1 MIALERSQSRQ
12 QLTWQA
18 GYEQLLPA
26 IKRAAGRALAHM
38 AGEEYDDAFAEVL
51 AQTCLAYRS
60 LFEQGKEDL
69 AYPAALVRFAVA
81 RYRSGRRAGSSVNCR
96 DVCSKAA
103 QAKGKFTVVAFD
115 PQRPEWIDEVTDSR
129 RQTVPDQ
136 VAFRLD
142 FTAWLGLL
150 SSRNRRLAEYLALGN
165 STNDAAARFHVS
177 AGRVSQL
184 RAELNASWLIFRGS
198 S

>member
-1 MIALERSQSRQ
+1 M
-12 QLTWQA
+12 
-18 GYEQLLPA
+18 
-26 IKRAAGRALAHM
+26 
-38 AGEEYDDAFAEVL
+38 
-51 AQTCLAYRS
+51 
-60 LFEQGKEDL
+60 
-69 AYPAALVRFAVA
+69 
-81 RYRSGRRAGSSVNCR
+81 
-96 DVCSKAA
+96 
-103 QAKGKFTVVAFD
+103 AFD

-150 SSRNRRLAEYLALGN
+150 SSRNRRLVKFLALGN

-184 RAELNASWLIFRGS
+184 RAELNASWLIFQRSCCLADELSGTRDRNA
-198 S
+198 